1 MAQDARPTPL
11 RRWSSVGL
19 TGAVTLAAVLDG
31 AVGSGGVVDS
41 LLMLAAAVVAGCL
54 LGAWT
59 HHAIAATGV
68 LTVATALTWANQRH
82 FGDEFAVVDDFAF
95 FLILVG
101 APALLGA
108 ALVARI
114 RQVRELAALSEQLV
128 EQRRDEIAV
137 ARLDEQHR
145 IELAVHHGLAER
157 MGAIA
162 LRAEGARD
170 QENVSV
176 RDVLAQIEETARA
189 GLDDLREALGV
200 LREEPASPVAE
211 DGGAVDDGAARAVA
225 DEAGR
230 TDPLRRTRQ
239 AEPAPDRTDV
249 LLVVGLGVAISVESV
264 VSSASRGPAWANVLL
279 ALAVASPLLVRRQS
293 PVVALAGMFAVGTAS
308 STVLTPLPA
317 MVAPIALL
325 LVAAYAVGSWAH
337 GWWRAVGVAVM
348 WLGLVVLAIASPPEA
363 SAPEGLVPT
372 MIWSALAV
380 GAGMTAASW
389 SSRAEQMRQVVLQLE
404 RLRDTDVRVAV
415 ARQRQLIARDLHDS
429 VAHTLSVVCLNAG
442 AAQHN
447 CTAMAPDALATI
459 ADAARSGMTELRRG
473 LHTLEPGDGLKTP
486 ALRLLAHRLGL
497 TLHLVT
503 PDPAELD
510 NVDTAL
516 AHRVLREALVN
527 AGRHAP
533 GARVHAVVSPAANGV
548 RVEVVDSGPGTA
560 HGPTHDAADGD
571 AAWSGLGAGAGLA
584 GLAGLVRERGGELEF
599 GPVATGG
606 FRIAA
611 TIPSPARAPRAG
623 SRARGLSGAA
633 LAP

>member
-1 MAQDARPTPL
+1 M
-11 RRWSSVGL
+11 GL
-19 TGAVTLAAVLDG
+19 TGAVTVAALLDA
-31 AVGSGGVVDS
+31 AVGSGMVVGS
-41 LLMLAAAVVAGCL
+41 LLVLLAAAAAGCL

-68 LTVATALTWANQRH
+68 LTVATALTVANQRH
-82 FGDEFAVVDDFAF
+82 YGHEFAAVDDLAF

-128 EQRRDEIAV
+128 EQRRDEVAI

-170 QENVSV
+170 QGEGSA

-200 LREEPASPVAE
+200 LREEPALPFPA
-211 DGGAVDDGAARAVA
+211 DGGGPAVAVA

-230 TDPLRRTRQ
+230 AETVRSNRP
-239 AEPAPDRTDV
+239 AEPAPGRGDV
-249 LLVVGLGVAISVESV
+249 LLVVGLGAAMAVESV
-264 VSSASRGPAWANVLL
+264 VSSASRGPDWANVLL
-279 ALAVASPLLVRRQS
+279 ALAVAGPLLVRRRV
-293 PVVALAGMFAVGTAS
+293 PLVALAGMLAAGTAS
-308 STVLTPLPA
+308 SSVLTPLPA
-317 MVAPIALL
+317 MVTSIALL
-325 LVAAYAVGSWAH
+325 LVGAYAVGSWAR
-337 GWWRAVGVAVM
+337 GWWRAVGVVVM
-348 WLGLVVLAIASPPEA
+348 WLGLLVLALVSPPEA

-389 SSRAEQMRQVVLQLE
+389 SSRAEQMRHLVVELE

-415 ARQRQLIARDLHDS
+415 ARQRQLIARDLHDT

-442 AAQHN
+442 AAQQSS
-447 CTAMAPDALATI
+447 AIASKALATI

-473 LHTLEPGDGLKTP
+473 LHTLEPGDGLGTP

-503 PDPAELD
+503 PDPAELGS
-510 NVDTAL
+510 VDTAL

-533 GARVHAVVSPAANGV
+533 GARVDAVVRRAASEV
-548 RVEVVDSGPGTA
+548 CVEVVDSGPATVPGPGTA
-560 HGPTHDAADGD
+560 HGPGHDTPATD

-584 GLAGLVRERGGELEF
+584 GLADLVRERGGELEF
-599 GPVATGG
+599 GPVPAGG
-606 FRIAA
+606 FRVTA
-611 TIPSPARAPRAG
+611 TIPAPAPGAG
-623 SRARGLSGAA
+623 TRARGLSGATV
-633 LAP
+633 AP